1 MKRSEIREH
10 IFRLVFCGDFHP
22 SEEIP
27 EQVQIYFK
35 EFTEEAAKEQMRI
48 YFEELPEATEEEQG
62 YIAEK
67 VGLIKEKIPEI
78 DSRINEV
85 AQGWKTQRM
94 GKAELAILRLA
105 VYEMLFDEDVP
116 LKVAINEA
124 VELAKKYGGD
134 DSPSFVNGILAKLA

>member
-27 EQVQIYFK
+27 EQVQIYF
-35 EFTEEAAKEQMRI
+35 
-48 YFEELPEATEEEQG
+48 EELTEATEEEQG

-67 VGLIKEKIPEI
+67 VGLIKEKIPGI